1 MVSIVVLIGIPAA
14 IRDAEHLVLW
24 WRFDLVFSFFFSL
37 KGVRTIYLWKLASW
51 SCPVLEYISPIPAP
65 GHFLRAAVINR
76 TTALVN

>member
-1 MVSIVVLIGIPAA
+1 MVSTVVLIGIPAA
-14 IRDAEHLVLW
+14 VRDAEHIVLWRTLVL
-24 WRFDLVFSFFFSL
+24 LFSFFPL

>member
-1 MVSIVVLIGIPAA
+1 MSIVVLIGIPAA